1 MNQGGI
7 IAGAAYDENF
17 VVHHIFLE
25 NEEQLHL
32 LQGAKYS
39 QSRLD
44 DSFSKIKE
52 ILQTGRKVL
61 FSGNPCQC
69 AGLKKYFEKEY
80 DNLVTTDLICH
91 GVPSPKV
98 WQAYIDYRSQKE
110 NSGQRPVQIN
120 MRFKENGWSRYG
132 YSA

>member
-1 MNQGGI
+1 M
-7 IAGAAYDENF
+7 
-17 VVHHIFLE
+17 HHIFVE
-25 NEEQLHL
+25 NKEQLHL

-61 FSGNPCQC
+61 FSGTPCQC
-69 AGLKKYFEKEY
+69 AGLKKYLGKEY
-80 DNLVTTDLICH
+80 DDLVTTDLICH

-98 WQAYIDYRSQKE
+98 WQAYIDYRSKKE
-110 NSGQRPVQIN
+110 NSGQRPAQI
-120 MRFKENGWSRYG
+120 MVWYKKS
-132 YSA
+132 